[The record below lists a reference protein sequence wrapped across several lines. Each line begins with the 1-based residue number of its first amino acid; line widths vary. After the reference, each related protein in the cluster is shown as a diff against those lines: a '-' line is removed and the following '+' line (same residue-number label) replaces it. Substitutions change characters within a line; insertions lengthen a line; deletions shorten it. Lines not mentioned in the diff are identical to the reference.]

1 VVVLRPCKYAD
12 IGLNAIM
19 TDKWILRIVENA
31 GEMFAKDSD
40 SDVTVPREPLMED
53 MKQHLS
59 FTPQRFLWT
68 IGWRTYVW
76 QEKETG
82 KFQEL
87 TEDEWSELGAV
98 GTVGYSRDDSGSDT
112 PSGDARE
119 DEGSSTE

>member
-1 VVVLRPCKYAD
+1 
-12 IGLNAIM
+12 M
-19 TDKWILRIVENA
+19 TPKWEVKIVENA
-31 GEMFAKDSD
+31 GEIKGEVNSEKVVVPTSALITDIKSQLMFIPKQFSW
-40 SDVTVPREPLMED
+40 TV
-53 MKQHLS
+53 
-59 FTPQRFLWT
+59 
-68 IGWRTYVW
+68 GWRAYVW